1 MMYLSHKK
9 KVLLSAAVLF
19 ALASGETLDEL
30 YATNK
35 AKVTV
40 TGSGTITFTP
50 SGTADGEGAIDAS
63 GGSVVTIGSSSLP
76 YDRLTANGEI
86 LAEDKST
93 VNLYAKEITINKGD
107 DYAAV
112 TAANGATITIGTAN
126 DNGRSAVNGW
136 R

>member
-19 ALASGETLDEL
+19 ALASGEAFASSYHGGTSDVTSSNETLDEL

-76 YDRLTANGEI
+76 YDVDGKWGNPCRGQEYGES
-86 LAEDKST
+86 LCKR
-93 VNLYAKEITINKGD
+93 NHHQ
-107 DYAAV
+107 
-112 TAANGATITIGTAN
+112 
-126 DNGRSAVNGW
+126 
-136 R
+136 

>member
-1 MMYLSHKK
+1 MYLSHKK

-19 ALASGETLDEL
+19 ALASGEAFASSYHGGTSDVTSSNETLDEL

-93 VNLYAKEITINKGD
+93 VNLYAK
-107 DYAAV
+107 
-112 TAANGATITIGTAN
+112 
-126 DNGRSAVNGW
+126 
-136 R
+136 